1 MNKCRGFSLLDLM
14 MTVTVAGVLLGVG
27 VPSFVGTVQSGAMVA
42 GTNQLVSYLHAAR
55 SEAIKRHA
63 RVTVCR
69 GDIGDAPACNADG
82 DSLLVFVNADDD
94 ASVDAADE
102 LLQGSVWLDANIEI
116 RSNDLPAYITYNASG
131 FSVLIGG
138 APATGELVFCD
149 SRGDEGARVMALSV
163 TGRPQIQHREAGSPT
178 CE

>member
-1 MNKCRGFSLLDLM
+1 MKKIHGFSLLDLM
-14 MTVTVAGVLLGVG
+14 VTLTVTSVLLGVG
-27 VPSFVGTVQSGAMVA
+27 VPSFVNSVQSSAMVA

-69 GDIGDAPACNADG
+69 GVGGDAPACDVTG
-82 DSLLVFVNADDD
+82 DSLVIFVNPGDD
-94 ASVDAADE
+94 ASVDAGDE
-102 LLQGSVWLDANIEI
+102 VLQAGPWLDNNIEV
-116 RSNDLPAYITYNASG
+116 RSNDLPAYITYDASG

-149 SRGDEGARVMALSV
+149 DRGDENARVMALSV
-163 TGRPQIQHREAGSPT
+163 TGRPQIQHRAADSVS